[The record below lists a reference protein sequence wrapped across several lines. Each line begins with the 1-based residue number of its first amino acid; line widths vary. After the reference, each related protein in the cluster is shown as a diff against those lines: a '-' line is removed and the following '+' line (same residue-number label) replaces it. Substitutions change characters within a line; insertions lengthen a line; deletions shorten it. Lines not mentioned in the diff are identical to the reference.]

1 MTVEEIAKAL
11 DISIEEV
18 EQMQEDDKK
27 IDKGEKLFE
36 LPKELEKGSK
46 KARQVSRKVGV
57 KQERVRAEDRQKRFL
72 IDTVINALNGHILG
86 GAFVEIINPEREILF
101 EYCGKKYKIVLSCPR
116 S

>member
-1 MTVEEIAKAL
+1 MTVEEIAKTL

-18 EQMQEDDKK
+18 KQMQEDDRK

-57 KQERVRAEDRQKRFL
+57 KQERTKKIDEDKQNLLSLL
-72 IDTVINALNGHILG
+72 IDGINNHSKATDFNIK
-86 GAFVEIINPEREILF
+86 NPEREF
-101 EYCGKKYKIVLSCPR
+101 EFKFNNKKYKVVLSCPR

>member
-18 EQMQEDDKK
+18 KQMQEDDKR

-57 KQERVRAEDRQKRFL
+57 KQERTKTVDVNKRTL
-72 IDTVINALNGHILG
+72 MNAIIELLENVSENGTID
-86 GAFVEIINPEREILF
+86 VENIEREITF
-101 EYCGKKYKIVLSCPR
+101 KYKSKKYKIVLSCPR

>member
-18 EQMQEDDKK
+18 KQMQEDDKR

-57 KQERVRAEDRQKRFL
+57 KQERIKTIDVNKTTL
-72 IDTVINALNGHILG
+72 ISAIIELLKGFSDNGIID
-86 GAFVEIINPEREILF
+86 VENPEREITF
-101 EYCGKKYKIVLSCPR
+101 KFRGKKYKIVLSCPR